1 MLNRWDIVKLLYML
15 LTSGN
20 SAKIYCLDW
29 LDQYLSTHQN
39 SVRILDLGC
48 GEALNFVNLLGK
60 YPHQLNY
67 VGVEPSRQ
75 ACQLSRENLRGLP
88 ATIIEGYAYELKR
101 ELTGKFD
108 LVISFSVLEHVY
120 RRLAFLQT
128 AKQYLADDG
137 FFLINYD
144 SGHFHSG
151 REKAK
156 NILGPVLAT
165 FGWEKYYQSFVS
177 EAEFRRL
184 IDFVG
189 FTVVDQKFF
198 NTELKGIAKV
208 IPPEQKE
215 NFNRRW
221 LDEELWLNDLGIQY
235 TDQMSSIFKTRNFI
249 LQHRK

>member
-1 MLNRWDIVKLLYML
+1 ML

-29 LDQYLSTHQN
+29 LDQYLSTHAN

-48 GEALNFVNLLGK
+48 GEALNFVNLLAK
-60 YPHQLNY
+60 YRPRVNY
-67 VGVEPSRQ
+67 VGIEPNPQ
-75 ACQLSRENLRGLP
+75 ACQLARENLRGLP
-88 ATIIEGYAYELKR
+88 ATIIESRAYKLDSPID
-101 ELTGKFD
+101 GVFD
-108 LVISFSVLEHVY
+108 LVISFSALEHVY

-144 SGHFHSG
+144 SGHFNSG
-151 REKAK
+151 REKLK
-156 NILGPVLAT
+156 NILGPILAS
-165 FGWEKYYQSFVS
+165 FGWEKYYQSFVG

-184 IDFVG
+184 IDFIG
-189 FTVVDQKFF
+189 FTIADQKFF

-221 LDEELWLNDLGIQY
+221 LAEELWLNDLGIQY

-249 LQHRK
+249 LQHKK